1 MEGFLRYVQANPEKF
16 ENENELLEK
25 VEMLVKERQ
34 WSKDY
39 SRSLVLTE
47 IQTPSEPLTYANHTG
62 QYLEY
67 IWRAQIENH
76 RPDAAAV
83 NTVCILDSIENM
95 LENKSHAVIGV
106 I

>member
-1 MEGFLRYVQANPEKF
+1 
-16 ENENELLEK
+16 
-25 VEMLVKERQ
+25 MLVKERQ

-47 IQTPSEPLTYANHTG
+47 IQTPSEPLTYANHTS

-83 NTVCILDSIENM
+83 NTVCILYSIE
-95 LENKSHAVIGV
+95 HAGKQVACSDRSYLKWAGQMEIPKDNAS
-106 I
+106 